1 MGMFPTGKFA
11 VGSIPRDGHQP
22 PLWWIEEAVLH
33 AQRHIS
39 KSSVVLR
46 LAKPHERLAIEP
58 HFEPIGQ
65 TSAESRLHGQSALR
79 GTVCQAGRRIFKAK
93 LNLQGTD

>member
-1 MGMFPTGKFA
+1 MFPTGKFA